1 MASLMKKVL
10 KGVTSRWEEGSGK
23 SHVISP
29 PPPMCPPSPDL
40 SGLTPDEIAILKDV
54 FRRQEEFE
62 RQEHVRVRQISDDVE
77 KYEKTVQ
84 RQASTKGPIKHVD
97 IRLCR
102 LCYKTKFADGIGRL
116 CSDCH
121 KRVCNTCGTF
131 SRSRWDRKKNRNV
144 RGRWRCN
151 MCLLRREALCRTGSW
166 YHGESFQE
174 GTNDDVIEKL
184 KTSVSMEMESD
195 NCDKKDVYNSDGEKI
210 PSGNRTDPELYRS
223 GDTPAQQVQSSV
235 RKHRRRSL
243 PVSHVIRPDEDE
255 DDDEADENGH
265 HWLHERRMLRQ
276 KRQLRRLRRRNMPD
290 SKTSDDL
297 NEALTSD
304 GSRENDENSY
314 EALSD
319 PDRSD
324 RAPSVRIRKRRA
336 SRISLKDRSKS
347 QSATS
352 AVDYSS
358 ESTSDMS
365 YATKESSVSDGACSP
380 TLISKIK
387 RQNAVYCSSSSS
399 VLSDTKHSDSQGGPT
414 SPLPVRNVRDPISR
428 SPVHGA
434 KEKHVTPSRLELL
447 NRRVTLQKCELIS
460 PCDDARVRRLGT
472 LKMLK
477 PHEVILHRD
486 KGDRSHRTGGLG
498 MRVVGGKDCDN
509 GTLGAFVVM
518 ITKGG
523 PADMQGRIRIGDQI
537 IEWNGVSLTNV
548 TFEETRDIVNQSGNV
563 VQLKVIHRHIKKRLS
578 EDSETPRVARIESED
593 WGQCCNLVPFLPPD
607 SLPSRPR
614 RRMLPKTPIEMKK
627 ETRRITGRILTR
639 INYLPSTE
647 RLEIS
652 ILRAEQLSLPES
664 SQQRVPNP
672 LVLVH
677 MLPQR
682 RLMPFKETDAKQN
695 TRNPEWDKTFY
706 FHNISED
713 QLLQK
718 AIEITVWSQ
727 AEKEDMFL
735 GEILL
740 DLSDAELEYE
750 ALWYNLEDHDENSSP
765 LPERKRPLEIPDTV
779 LTTADSRN
787 GNSPNASPNCPRRS
801 LPVTPNDHQI
811 PRSPFKRS
819 PSADRKSPCLSP
831 PRSPTNQSDSS
842 FQSGHRNSFTSKVKR
857 KMSCAV
863 SKVSSSLSVSEKR
876 DSVLSDDTSP
886 GEMGRSRSFGDDS
899 RDPSPNRPR
908 SRKTSSSKS
917 VNLDLLAPPRP
928 LSRTNSQSSFYENE
942 TETDDDPYGD
952 LPLTPDR
959 PASDGDDI
967 TSSLGP
973 GQVPPKPSAEH
984 LVCGDI
990 GLGFAVSKGQLEVNV
1005 ISARNMVKTENPVPT
1020 DTYVKTYLVEGKKII
1035 QKKKT
1040 QIVKGG
1046 GDLVFKKQIKYSAC
1060 NVHGRH
1066 MKVNVW
1072 ERIKG
1077 FDKKKSCLG
1086 ETVVRL
1092 DSLDLSRHTT
1102 GWYKMFTMN
1111 ATDLGS
1117 SESLYHW

>member
-1 MASLMKKVL
+1 MAFLVKKVL
-10 KGVTSRWEEGSGK
+10 KGVTSRWEEGSSK
-23 SHVISP
+23 SRVISQ
-29 PPPMCPPSPDL
+29 PPPMSPPSPDL
-40 SGLTPDEIAILKDV
+40 SGLTPGEIAILKDV

-62 RQEHVRVRQISDDVE
+62 RQEHVRVRQISIDVE
-77 KYEKTVQ
+77 KYEKSVQ
-84 RQASTKGPIKHVD
+84 KQASTQGPVKHVD
-97 IRLCR
+97 LRLCR

-121 KRVCNTCGTF
+121 KRVCNACGTF
-131 SRSRWDRKKNRNV
+131 SSPRWDPKRKKND
-144 RGRWRCN
+144 RGRWHCN
-151 MCLLRREALCRTGSW
+151 MCILRREALCRTGSW

-174 GTNDDVIEKL
+174 GTNDEVIEKL
-184 KTSVSMEMESD
+184 KTSVSMEMEPD
-195 NCDKKDVYNSDGEKI
+195 NCDKKDAYDNDGEKI

-223 GDTPAQQVQSSV
+223 GDTPAEQVQSSG

-243 PVSHVIRPDEDE
+243 PVSHVIRPEEDE

-265 HWLHERRMLRQ
+265 HWLQERRMLRQ

-290 SKTSDDL
+290 SRTSEEL
-297 NEALTSD
+297 SAMLTSE
-304 GSRENDENSY
+304 GSQQNDENSC
-314 EALSD
+314 EAYSD

-336 SRISLKDRSKS
+336 SRISIKDRGKS
-347 QSATS
+347 QSAATS
-352 AVDYSS
+352 IDYSS
-358 ESTSDMS
+358 ESTSDVS
-365 YATKESSVSDGACSP
+365 YATKESNVSDGACSP
-380 TLISKIK
+380 TLINKIK

-399 VLSDTKHSDSQGGPT
+399 VLSDTKHSDTQGGAT
-414 SPLPVRNVRDPISR
+414 SPLPTRNNRDSISR

-434 KEKHVTPSRLELL
+434 KEKFVSPNRSEIL
-447 NRRVTLQKCELIS
+447 NRRATLQKCELIQ
-460 PCDDARVRRLGT
+460 PCDDATVRRLGT
-472 LKMLK
+472 LKTHK

-518 ITKGG
+518 VTKGG

-548 TFEETRDIVNQSGNV
+548 TFEETRDIVNKSGNV

-578 EDSETPRVARIESED
+578 EESETPRVTRIESVD
-593 WGQCCNLVPFLPPD
+593 WAMCSNLVTSLPPD

-652 ILRAEQLSLPES
+652 ILRAEQLSLPDS

-672 LVLVH
+672 LVLVYL
-677 MLPQR
+677 LPER
-682 RLMPFKETDAKQN
+682 RLVPFKETDVKQN
-695 TRNPEWDKTFY
+695 TRNPEWNKTFY
-706 FHNISED
+706 FHNVSED

-727 AEKEDMFL
+727 AEKEDIFL

-740 DLSDAELEYE
+740 DLSDADLEYD

-765 LPERKRPLEIPDTV
+765 LPERKRPVEIPDTI
-779 LTTADSRN
+779 LTTADTTN
-787 GNSPNASPNCPRRS
+787 GHSPSTSPSLPHRS
-801 LPVTPNDHQI
+801 LPVSPNDHNS
-811 PRSPFKRS
+811 PKSPFKRS

-842 FQSGHRNSFTSKVKR
+842 FQSGHRNSFTSKVRR

-942 TETDDDPYGD
+942 TETDDGD

-959 PASDGDDI
+959 PAPEGDDI

-973 GQVPPKPSAEH
+973 GQVPPKPSAEN

-1005 ISARNMVKTENPVPT
+1005 ISARNLIKTETPLPT

-1040 QIVKGG
+1040 QVVKGG

-1077 FDKKKSCLG
+1077 FDKKKQCLG
-1086 ETVVRL
+1086 ETIVRL
-1092 DSLDLSRHTT
+1092 DSLDLSRHNT

-1111 ATDLGS
+1111 STDLGS
-1117 SESLYHW
+1117 NESLYHW